1 MEDGARESEVRG
13 LNDLSTPELE
23 YRVDSEND
31 LEERE
36 SLSCWVVFKD
46 MFTSYS
52 KEGGELRSEQEK
64 VRAIKGGVGK
74 GSRNVWVFN
83 SSEVPEPP
91 EVKSRVRRW
100 RIWEGEI
107 TGSGMRR
114 EEGRG
119 AHCGARSK
127 RGGGNLSED
136 LLRFQTFSLCNRCR
150 GLVL

>member
-83 SSEVPEPP
+83 SSEVPECQETRTPVTFFLISLTMDASPFLSLATFPP
-91 EVKSRVRRW
+91 MYCL
-100 RIWEGEI
+100 IDPI
-107 TGSGMRR
+107 
-114 EEGRG
+114 
-119 AHCGARSK
+119 
-127 RGGGNLSED
+127 
-136 LLRFQTFSLCNRCR
+136 LLPSLCVHHGQFFNVGPLPDHRLIR
-150 GLVL
+150 T